1 MNAHRKFINRR
12 SFVTVFGSML
22 FARPNNVVMAAG
34 LVADDGSPIRLVD
47 VTQEIVLQ
55 AFQYG
60 QRFGAD
66 GADVILTELAD
77 YNCGFC
83 RRAWRPLSEIMTADQ
98 GLALQF
104 IHFPILSPGS
114 EAAAAI
120 QQAVARRDGPEVG
133 ARLHAALMVWSGR
146 VDEAAARNA
155 CASLKIGFPSA
166 EQIGGARSEI
176 SHMRQNSVRL
186 GIRYTPT
193 FSVAGLT
200 FVGWPGPET
209 IKGLI
214 VQARKCGRYP
224 CG

>member
-1 MNAHRKFINRR
+1 MNAHRNLLHRR
-12 SFVTVFGSML
+12 SFLAVSGSML
-22 FARPNNVVMAAG
+22 FAGSNNVVMAAG
-34 LVADDGSPIRLVD
+34 LVADDGSPVRLVD
-47 VTQEIVLQ
+47 ASQERMRQ
-55 AFQYG
+55 AFQHG

-66 GADVILTELAD
+66 SADVILTELSD

-120 QQAVARRDGPEVG
+120 QQAVAHRDGPEVG
-133 ARLHAALMVWSGR
+133 ALLHAALMGWSGR
-146 VDEAAARNA
+146 VDEAVARNA
-155 CASLKIGFPSA
+155 CASLKIGFPSS
-166 EQIGGARSEI
+166 EQIGVARSEI
-176 SHMRQNSVRL
+176 SRMRQNAAQL
-186 GIRYTPT
+186 GIRFTPT

-214 VQARKCGRYP
+214 AQARKCGRLP